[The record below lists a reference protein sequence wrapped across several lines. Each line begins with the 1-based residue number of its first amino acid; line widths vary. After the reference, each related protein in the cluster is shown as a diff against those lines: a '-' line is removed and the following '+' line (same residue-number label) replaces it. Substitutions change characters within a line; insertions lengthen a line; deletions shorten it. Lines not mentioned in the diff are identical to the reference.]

1 VEHDVHNDDDRSA
14 WGANSKEQFNYF
26 ERLDVERFDV
36 EQPALAARRDV
47 PEAPGRQHIT

>member
-14 WGANSKEQFNYF
+14 WGANAKEQFNYV

-36 EQPALAARRDV
+36 EQPALATGATCRRLR
-47 PEAPGRQHIT
+47 GGNI